1 MNDNFIKWASLIG
14 GVIVAT
20 LAAIH
25 YIASFIKN
33 FRDLGAGEFFKWTN
47 ISRLLKKAI
56 LPLATLFLVFGAYW
70 YGKRNGDKQCKQRIA
85 LLLPLNEEN
94 KSSYQDGIRQF
105 LGFTELLKD
114 NPDYTNDFE
123 FVIYDH
129 TMNIAAAENA
139 IRKEMRRGTKYFVV
153 TMSKIAKPISAK
165 FESLIKEEGVET
177 NKPILIS
184 AVASSPKV
192 SIQKNLSYRFYIR
205 SQEEGKELALAVSKN
220 KNIKSV
226 VAIAVEDDYGKGAI
240 EEFKNNWKDGVFEK
254 PIYINSETKEIDG
267 YREAISNQVNEI
279 DNSCAIFIA
288 HYGNG
293 IDNIIKVLN
302 ELNIKRPIFATSTLS
317 IKAWRDPIKDLLD
330 KQEWYTCIPKYLS
343 SDENHKDIIKDF
355 MKYALQ
361 KTITAATE
369 LNKKKYLSF
378 DEAWS
383 AMKIPENLDVRS
395 DPTNGDL
402 IIEMTTIDKKNSYLK

>member
-1 MNDNFIKWASLIG
+1 MNDFIKWAPIIG
-14 GVIVAT
+14 GGILGL

-25 YIASFIKN
+25 YIASFVKN
-33 FRDLGAGEFFKWTN
+33 FRDLGATNFFKWAN
-47 ISRLLKKAI
+47 ISRLLKKAF
-56 LPLATLFLVFGAYW
+56 LPLATIFLIFGAYW
-70 YGKRNGDKQCKQRIA
+70 YGKQNGDKQCKQRIA

-94 KSSYQDGIRQF
+94 KSSYQDGIRQL

-114 NPDYTNDFE
+114 NPDYTSDFE

-129 TMNIAAAENA
+129 DMNIAAAENA
-139 IRKEMRRGTKYFVV
+139 IRKEMRRGTKYFIV

-165 FESLIKEEGVET
+165 FENLIKEEGVES

-184 AVASSPKV
+184 TVASSPKV
-192 SIQKNLSYRFYIR
+192 TTQKSLCYRYYIR
-205 SQEEGKELALAVSKN
+205 SQDESKELALAVAKD

-226 VAIAVEDDYGKGAI
+226 VAIAVEDDYGRGAI
-240 EEFKNNWKDGVFEK
+240 EEFQNNWKDGVFAK
-254 PIYINSETKEIDG
+254 PIYINSGTKDIEGYLET
-267 YREAISNQVNEI
+267 ISNQKNEI

-293 IDNIIKVLN
+293 IDNIIRVLN
-302 ELNIKRPIFATSTLS
+302 QLNIKRPIYATSTLS
-317 IKAWRDPIKDLLD
+317 VKQWRDPIKEILD
-330 KQEWYTCIPKYLS
+330 KQDWYTCIPKYKS

-369 LNKKKYLSF
+369 LNKRKYSSF
-378 DEAWS
+378 DEAWN
-383 AMKIPENLDVRS
+383 AMLIPENLEVKS
-395 DPTNGDL
+395 DPANGDL
-402 IIEMTTIDKKNSYLK
+402 IIDMTTIDKKNSYLK